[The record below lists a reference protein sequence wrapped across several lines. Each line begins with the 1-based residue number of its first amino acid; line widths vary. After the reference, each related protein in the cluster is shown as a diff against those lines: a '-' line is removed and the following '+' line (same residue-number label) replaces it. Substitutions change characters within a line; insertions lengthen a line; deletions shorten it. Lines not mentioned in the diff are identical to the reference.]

1 MDASNIHPL
10 VPTLTSTW
18 SSLFNRNGDRW
29 QCLNTAN
36 VLSIVYGRMKIGCG
50 LLEWNVTTSRRKE
63 PSLCQ
68 LNYSSSPVISS
79 TRLGWRMTDAMGFC
93 RLIAMKLSWWP
104 GTWQQRQCWAQWS
117 CRYLGLTYTSI
128 SAARTFLSMW
138 TQATSSSMAWVNFW
152 RSVLTV

>member
-1 MDASNIHPL
+1 MNIIDKHHHNQQCNYLFIRLSILTSSKVKYKEMDASNIHPSVL
-10 VPTLTSTW
+10 TLTNTW

-36 VLSIVYGRMKIGCG
+36 VLSIVYWRMKIGCG

-93 RLIAMKLSWWP
+93 RLIAMKLFWWP

-117 CRYLGLTYTSI
+117 CR
-128 SAARTFLSMW
+128 
-138 TQATSSSMAWVNFW
+138 
-152 RSVLTV
+152 